1 MGSKEKTRG
10 IVSYIFNNPNK
21 SVAELAK
28 HFDMT
33 RQGIHLIIQKNSELK
48 NQRLE
53 IKKQEEIKLADD
65 IQMYVRKNPEASIP
79 NILENASD
87 RRISK
92 STLLRIVEEYKIT
105 LNKVIKVDDVIIS
118 QMKRYMEEYPM
129 KKQKEIADRFN
140 LSESYV
146 GLLIQKFNMPY
157 NLKRKQKVYLK
168 ASELAI
174 YVKEHPEKTYQEI
187 ANKFNVSRESVINQI
202 KKNNIS
208 YVSKI
213 KKEKKEIDINALR
226 TFIDDNPELSV
237 KRIAKHF
244 NVAEATI
251 NMRIKKYEIQY
262 KAKRTKNKP

>member
-1 MGSKEKTRG
+1 M
-10 IVSYIFNNPNK
+10 
-21 SVAELAK
+21 
-28 HFDMT
+28 
-33 RQGIHLIIQKNSELK
+33 
-48 NQRLE
+48 
-53 IKKQEEIKLADD
+53 
-65 IQMYVRKNPEASIP
+65 
-79 NILENASD
+79 
-87 RRISK
+87 
-92 STLLRIVEEYKIT
+92 
-105 LNKVIKVDDVIIS
+105 
-118 QMKRYMEEYPM
+118 
-129 KKQKEIADRFN
+129 
-140 LSESYV
+140 
-146 GLLIQKFNMPY
+146 LIQKFNMPY

-174 YVKEHPEKTYQEI
+174 YVKEHPKKTYQEI

-251 NMRIKKYEIQY
+251 KMRIKKYEIQY

>member
-1 MGSKEKTRG
+1 
-10 IVSYIFNNPNK
+10 
-21 SVAELAK
+21 
-28 HFDMT
+28 
-33 RQGIHLIIQKNSELK
+33 
-48 NQRLE
+48 
-53 IKKQEEIKLADD
+53 
-65 IQMYVRKNPEASIP
+65 
-79 NILENASD
+79 
-87 RRISK
+87 
-92 STLLRIVEEYKIT
+92 
-105 LNKVIKVDDVIIS
+105 
-118 QMKRYMEEYPM
+118 
-129 KKQKEIADRFN
+129 
-140 LSESYV
+140 
-146 GLLIQKFNMPY
+146 MPY

-174 YVKEHPEKTYQEI
+174 YVKEHPKKTYQEI

-251 NMRIKKYEIQY
+251 KMRIKKYEIQY